1 MPGVRKQKEIMESFR
16 NRLDKNRIPNHVAN
30 IMDGNGRWAEK
41 QGKSRVFCH
50 ESGVESVRDVVEGA
64 GEVGID
70 YLTLYAFSTEN
81 WDRPKEEVD
90 ALMALLVH
98 AIEMETE
105 SLMKN
110 NVRLSTIGNIEAMP
124 DKVKEKLEG
133 CIRLL
138 DSNTGLNLVLA
149 LSYSSRWEIL
159 NAVKKLA
166 QDTLDKKIKP
176 EIINNELFES
186 YLNTAE
192 IPDPELLIRTS
203 GEFRISNFLMWQIA
217 YSELYFTEKLWPDFR
232 KEDLWEA
239 VFDFQNRE
247 RRFGKTSEQLI
258 S

>member
-1 MPGVRKQKEIMESFR
+1 MESFR
-16 NRLDKNRIPNHVAN
+16 NRLDKNRIPKHVAI

-41 QGKSRVFCH
+41 HGKARVFGH

-70 YLTLYAFSTEN
+70 FLTLYAFSTEN

-90 ALMALLVH
+90 ALMALLVQ
-98 AIEMETE
+98 AIEMETK

-124 DKVKEKLEG
+124 PEVKEKLEG
-133 CIRLL
+133 CIQTL
-138 DSNTGLNLVLA
+138 DSNTGLNLILA
-149 LSYSSRWEIL
+149 LSYSSRWEII
-159 NAVKKLA
+159 NAVKNMA
-166 QDTLDKKIKP
+166 QDTLDKKINP
-176 EIINNELFES
+176 ETINNELFES
-186 YLNTAE
+186 YLNTAG